1 MAYAKHKIPAIPCAN
16 REAMA
21 VPSTPVWKI
30 RINTKSNTI
39 FSMLQVAKKIIG
51 DDYVGIVP
59 CTDAAWRYSY
69 GSFPKEGVISFL
81 SFNLEDVPK
90 KNEHAVIRSTDWFP
104 LKLQH
109 LK

>member
-51 DDYVGIVP
+51 VFASP
-59 CTDAAWRYSY
+59 
-69 GSFPKEGVISFL
+69 
-81 SFNLEDVPK
+81 
-90 KNEHAVIRSTDWFP
+90 NERSM
-104 LKLQH
+104 LNGM
-109 LK
+109 